1 MTDPVAPPGP
11 RPLLSVAQIDAI
23 RAHHRGTRNPGLVA
37 CLVGVLIMI
46 AGRYMAGAP
55 VWLVNV
61 GVGVV
66 VLGWGLIAF
75 ALWKRVAMARALTSA
90 SGASKAGGY

>member
-11 RPLLSVAQIDAI
+11 RPLLSIAQIEAI
-23 RAHHRGTRNPGLVA
+23 RAHHRRTRNAGLVA
-37 CLVGVLIMI
+37 CLLGVLIMI

-75 ALWKRVAMARALTSA
+75 ALWKRVAMARALTSKP
-90 SGASKAGGY
+90 GASKAGG